1 LEFRKTGEHAIVVQ
15 GLGKRFRRR
24 SDRPATLKERLVRWG
39 RSPPDQWFWGLSD
52 VTLRIKKGTMV
63 GLLGHNGAGKS
74 TLLRLIGGVGRPDS
88 GSVTTHGR
96 IGAILEL
103 GAGFHPDMTGRENGI
118 LAGIIAGLT
127 RRQVVG
133 RFDDIVAFAELED
146 VIDSPI
152 RTYSSGMVLR
162 LAFSIAVHT
171 NIEIL
176 LIDEVLAVG
185 DLAFQRKCIERIQVI
200 KATGATIA
208 LVTHDTTQVTKYCD
222 YAVWLD
228 HGRVAAEGEPA
239 AVADAYATQ
248 MSRVTQRRTR
258 TDRAPVELGDGRRLV
273 LGENR
278 FGSLELE
285 IRRVRLEG
293 PDGARA
299 SEVAGTS
306 RLTIEL
312 ELYAARPI
320 ASPIINISI
329 THEDGRVCTDTDT
342 AAAGLELGT
351 VSGCRRVRLIIERL
365 GLGAGNYFVN
375 VGAYERGW
383 AYAYD
388 EHLDVYALFVPSNAE
403 VKGLLAPPQRWE
415 VDPADSP

>member
-1 LEFRKTGEHAIVVQ
+1 MTDDAIIVQ

-24 SDRPATLKERLVRWG
+24 ADRPATLKERLVRWS
-39 RSPPDQWFWGLSD
+39 RSPPNQWFWGLSD
-52 VTLRIKKGTMV
+52 VSLRIKKGSMV

-74 TLLRLIGGVGRPDS
+74 TLLRLIGGVGRPDT

-103 GAGFHPDMTGRENGI
+103 GAGFHPDMTGRENGV

-127 RRQVVG
+127 RKEVVN
-133 RFDDIVAFAELED
+133 RFDAIVAFAELED
-146 VIDSPI
+146 VIDTPI

-171 NIEIL
+171 DVDVL
-176 LIDEVLAVG
+176 LVDEVLAVG
-185 DLAFQRKCIERIQVI
+185 DLAFQRKCIERIRVI
-200 KATGATIA
+200 KGTGATIA
-208 LVTHDTTQVTKYCD
+208 LVTHDTTQVMKYCD
-222 YAVWLD
+222 HAVWLD
-228 HGRVAAEGEPA
+228 HGRIAAEGEPA

-258 TDRAPVELGDGRRLV
+258 ADRAPVELSDGRRLI

-278 FGSLELE
+278 FGSLDLE
-285 IRRVRLEG
+285 IRGVLLRG
-293 PDGARA
+293 PDGTSAG
-299 SEVAGTS
+299 EVPGTG
-306 RLTIEL
+306 RLSIEL
-312 ELYAARPI
+312 ELYAARPV
-320 ASPIINISI
+320 ASPIINVSI

-342 AAAGLELGT
+342 GAAGIELGS
-351 VSGCRRVRLIIERL
+351 VSGSRRVRLIIDRL

-375 VGAYERGW
+375 VGAYERSW

-388 EHLDVYALFVPSNAE
+388 EHHDVYPLFVPSHAE

-415 VDPADSP
+415 VDFDDSA